1 MSILVDETTRILV
14 QGITGTQGR
23 FHTRKMLEYGSQV
36 VAGVT
41 PGKGGSTVERIPV
54 FDTVAQATA
63 ETAPDAAL
71 LFVPPSRA
79 ADAMIEA
86 ADAGIPLIVCLTEGI
101 PTLDVLRAYH
111 CIRAHEAQLIGPNTA
126 GVISPGKTK
135 LGVMAGPIHRR
146 GPVGVMSRSG
156 TLSYEI
162 VHQLSRLGVGQSTC
176 VGIGG
181 DVVTGL
187 SFAEL
192 LPMFEADDE
201 TAGVILVGEIGGS
214 AEQEAA
220 AVIAREIRKPVVS
233 YIAGRTAPAGRRMG
247 HAGAII
253 TGATETAQAKRAV
266 LEEAGVTIVDDVAD
280 VGRVMARTLG

>member
-63 ETAPDAAL
+63 ETAADAAL